1 MEVSGSYLY
10 SSLTIFAGLQVQPGL
25 DSEAG
30 KAGGAMPNVTAL
42 FWDVGGVILSNG
54 WDRAARAEAAKK
66 FALDWEDFQDR
77 HELASAAFET
87 GQITLDTYLQRTV
100 FYRKRAFT
108 RDEFTAFIFAQ
119 SEEYPESRAVL
130 SGVAHTRKY
139 LLATINN
146 EPLELNIRRIE
157 QFNLRRDFE
166 VFFSSCF
173 VRIRKP
179 DEAIYRL
186 ALQVTQRR
194 AEECLFIDDREL
206 NLECARQLGMRTI
219 QFQNAAQLR
228 RDLETNGVTVGG
240 K

>member
-1 MEVSGSYLY
+1 M
-10 SSLTIFAGLQVQPGL
+10 A
-25 DSEAG
+25 D
-30 KAGGAMPNVTAL
+30 VTAL

-66 FALDWEDFQDR
+66 FGLDWEDFQDR
-77 HELASAAFET
+77 HELASPAFET

-108 RDEFTAFIFAQ
+108 RDEFVAFIFEQ
-119 SEEYPESRAVL
+119 SQEFPESRAVL
-130 SGVAHTRKY
+130 SSIAKARKY

-146 EPLELNIRRIE
+146 EPFELNVRRIE
-157 QFNLRRDFE
+157 QFHLRREFE
-166 VFFSSCF
+166 AFFSSCF

-186 ALQVTQRR
+186 ALEVTQRR
-194 AEECLFIDDREL
+194 AEECLFIDDRAL

-219 QFQNAAQLR
+219 HFQNAGQLR
-228 RDLETNGVTVGG
+228 RELEANGVTAAG